1 MNKLYAPI
9 RHFARQDRGAQVLEY
24 GLLVAVIALGLLL
37 LLRPLANSGY
47 FGPFITR
54 LASCLTGGC
63 A

>member
-1 MNKLYAPI
+1 MNKLHPSI
-9 RHFARQDRGAQVLEY
+9 RRFAQQDEGAQVLEY

-47 FGPFITR
+47 FSPFLTR
-54 LASCLTGGC
+54 LADCLAGNC